1 MTMDGTRYR
10 IYTIM
15 AVMCAATLV
24 LLGQLVRWQI
34 IEHHRFA
41 LWAEAEHQDELV
53 IPSRRGQVYDRNGYL
68 LAADLVEYD
77 ISASPRII
85 SDPPVTADR
94 LHRLLE
100 APRDKILQAL
110 TDDKPWAPIA
120 RGVPQTVAET
130 IFGWDLTGIL
140 VEPRTKRVYPEGELA
155 AQAIGFVNT
164 NGDGFYGV
172 EGYYNNLLKGKP
184 GLQAGERSPFGELI
198 PLAASHFI
206 PPVSGSTLYLT
217 IDRSVQNVIQQ
228 ELKKAVIQYGAQ
240 GGSVVVLDP
249 RSGAILGMASF
260 PTYNPNNYS
269 TSNEYLFSNPV
280 VSEQYEPGSVFKI
293 VTMAAGLDA
302 GVIGPYGQIYD
313 GGAIEVGGRIIY
325 NWDRQGHGTV
335 DMTDVLAKSLNVGVA
350 QVAVALGKDRF
361 YTYVKRFGFGH
372 LTEVDVENEGPG
384 TLKTPKDATWHA
396 SDLGTNSF
404 GQGIAVTPIQI
415 AAAVAAVANDGLLM
429 KPYIAQRIVEGDD
442 RVVEI
447 KPTVVRRAISAETA
461 ATLTDMLA
469 TALQRADSK
478 AQLPGYK
485 VAGKTGTA
493 QIPIP
498 GGYHPTLTL
507 ASFAGYLPTDDPQI
521 LILIIIDRPVTSKW
535 GNETAA
541 PTFRRIAE
549 QLVVML
555 DIPPDEVRLALNN

>member
-1 MTMDGTRYR
+1 MTTDATRYR

-24 LLGQLVRWQI
+24 LIGQLVRWQV

-41 LWAEAEHQDELV
+41 SWAEAEHQNELV
-53 IPSRRGQVYDRNGYL
+53 IPSRRGEVYDRNGYL

-77 ISASPRII
+77 ISASPQII
-85 SDPPVTADR
+85 GDPLATADR
-94 LHRLLE
+94 LHRALE
-100 APRDKILQAL
+100 LPRDEILQAL
-110 TDDKPWAPIA
+110 TADKPWVPIA
-120 RGVPQTVAET
+120 GRVSQSVAET
-130 IFGWDLTGIL
+130 VFNWDLTGIL

-155 AQAIGFVNT
+155 AHLVGFVNS

-172 EGYYNNLLKGKP
+172 EGYYNNFLKGKP

-217 IDRSVQNVIQQ
+217 IDRGVQNVIQQ

-249 RSGAILGMASF
+249 RTGAVLGMAGF
-260 PTYNPNNYS
+260 PTFNPNYYS
-269 TSNEYLFSNPV
+269 TSGEYLFSNPV

-302 GVIGPYGQIYD
+302 GVIGPFGQIYD

-335 DMTDVLAKSLNVGVA
+335 DMTDVLAKSLNVGAA
-350 QVAVALGKDRF
+350 QVAVGLGKDRF

-372 LTEVDVENEGPG
+372 LTEIDLDNEGPG

-404 GQGIAVTPIQI
+404 GQGIAVTPVQI
-415 AAAVAAVANDGLLM
+415 ASAVAAVANDGLLM
-429 KPYIAQRIVEGDD
+429 KPYVVQRIVESD
-442 RVVEI
+442 RVVDI
-447 KPTVVRRAISAETA
+447 KPTVVRRAISEETA
-461 ATLTDMLA
+461 HTLTDMLV
-469 TALQRADSK
+469 TALQRAGSK
-478 AQLPGYK
+478 AQLPGHK

-493 QIPIP
+493 QIPVP

-507 ASFAGYLPTDDPQI
+507 VSFAGYLPADDPQV
-521 LILIIIDRPVTSKW
+521 LILVIIDRPVTSNW